1 MKDRTA
7 TLCFTLGLVLYLIF
21 SIALLGYSVNEIM
34 KEPVTAASS
43 EPESPEEGS
52 HTSSKDGEVLLHQ
65 FKKLKEQSDNRE
77 GQGL

>member
-21 SIALLGYSVNEIM
+21 SIALLGYSVHQMME
-34 KEPVTAASS
+34 EAATGASGELQS
-43 EPESPEEGS
+43 LEEGS
-52 HTSSKDGEVLLHQ
+52 FTRSKDGEVLLYQ